1 MDKRF
6 SAGHGLAGD
15 ERGKAKH
22 NPVWFATDYLGAKP
36 WKKQRDILE
45 ALVSHN
51 FVAVRSCN
59 GSGKTYT
66 AAIAAL
72 WWLVAHEDAVVIT
85 TAPTDRQV
93 KQLLWR
99 EIRSLY
105 RRNRDLI
112 GGKMTQSRLELS
124 DKRYAFGFSTD
135 TAERFQGFHSE
146 NILVIV
152 DEASG
157 VKEFI
162 FDAILGCLSSENSKL
177 LLIGNP
183 TALAGTFY
191 DAFHKN
197 RNYYKTIH
205 ISAFDTPAFT
215 TEGNSDHVDSDFLGN
230 GSHLG
235 ASRADGLA
243 DGPID
248 YPRGIVTPRFV
259 QNLAKQRGKDSSA
272 YIVRVLGDFP
282 KEADD
287 TLIALDLIEAAT
299 KRGFEED
306 VESELV
312 MGVDVARFGNDQT
325 VAVVRRGPR
334 VVEMVAF
341 RRSDLMQTTG
351 RILDM
356 AHSRKVKTIY
366 IDEVGLGAAVLDRL
380 KELKIKDVYGIN
392 GGNRARQKERFYNQ
406 RAEMFDGL
414 RQRFADGDIS
424 IPDDAE
430 LISQLAS
437 LTFNYNSRG
446 QLQIETKEQIR
457 RSGRQSP
464 DKADALAL
472 AFNGAAVSEANELKI
487 WILGRPK
494 RRLNHDGTDF

>member
-1 MDKRF
+1 M
-6 SAGHGLAGD
+6 
-15 ERGKAKH
+15 
-22 NPVWFATDYLGAKP
+22 
-36 WKKQRDILE
+36 
-45 ALVSHN
+45 
-51 FVAVRSCN
+51 
-59 GSGKTYT
+59 
-66 AAIAAL
+66 
-72 WWLVAHEDAVVIT
+72 
-85 TAPTDRQV
+85 
-93 KQLLWR
+93 
-99 EIRSLY
+99 
-105 RRNRDLI
+105 
-112 GGKMTQSRLELS
+112 
-124 DKRYAFGFSTD
+124 
-135 TAERFQGFHSE
+135 
-146 NILVIV
+146 
-152 DEASG
+152 
-157 VKEFI
+157 
-162 FDAILGCLSSENSKL
+162 
-177 LLIGNP
+177 
-183 TALAGTFY
+183 
-191 DAFHKN
+191 
-197 RNYYKTIH
+197 
-205 ISAFDTPAFT
+205 
-215 TEGNSDHVDSDFLGN
+215 
-230 GSHLG
+230 
-235 ASRADGLA
+235 
-243 DGPID
+243 
-248 YPRGIVTPRFV
+248 

-472 AFNGAAVSEANELKI
+472 AFNAAAVSEANELKI

-494 RRLNHDGTDF
+494 RRVNHDGTDF